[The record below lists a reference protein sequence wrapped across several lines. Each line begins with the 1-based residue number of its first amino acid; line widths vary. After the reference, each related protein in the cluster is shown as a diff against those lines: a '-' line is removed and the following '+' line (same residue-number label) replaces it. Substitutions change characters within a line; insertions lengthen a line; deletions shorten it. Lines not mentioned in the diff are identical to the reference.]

1 MIFIWVQQA
10 NSLIPALFKQV
21 YKAKNQKKKNA
32 SPAELEFSLMLV
44 FSLNK
49 STLKNKKGE
58 FPIFEQVNWWTPLY
72 A

>member
-1 MIFIWVQQA
+1 MNFIWVQQA
-10 NSLIPALFKQV
+10 NSLIPPIPALLSQQV
-21 YKAKNQKKKNA
+21 YKAKSQKNA

-58 FPIFEQVNWWTPLY
+58 FPIFEQLN
-72 A
+72 